1 MNISLPADL
10 IPDKVQRGKFEL
22 LRKHNRVIE
31 FLNANRFY
39 FISTPFLVQRITRK
53 NTLVVSS
60 NLILPI
66 VTRLLGIITFFNS
79 QIVHFALKYYRR
91 LDNKII
97 TIPLF

>member
-39 FISTPFLVQRITRK
+39 FISISRATHHKKEYLSSLLK
-53 NTLVVSS
+53 LDSS
-60 NLILPI
+60 NRNASFRDYYVFQFTNRPLRFKIL
-66 VTRLLGIITFFNS
+66 
-79 QIVHFALKYYRR
+79 
-91 LDNKII
+91 
-97 TIPLF
+97 